1 MTNEI
6 INKKSE
12 NLKFSVEKL
21 TVLANEKKSK
31 VFNNLVRHKVSNI

>member
-12 NLKFSVEKL
+12 NLRFSVEKL
-21 TVLANEKKSK
+21 TVLANEKKIES
-31 VFNNLVRHKVSNI
+31 F